1 MDDALMSLI
10 PMLPATWLPW
20 VRLACELV
28 TVSALLAAA
37 IKRVMGDPSPMDGK
51 LRRTVFAVLHWVDV
65 FAVNSETVRSK
76 MRRTGSDRPPAPKPG
91 RMDYE
96 P

>member
-1 MDDALMSLI
+1 MDDALITLL
-10 PMLPATWLPW
+10 PMLPAAWLPW

-28 TVSALLAAA
+28 TLFALLAAGV
-37 IKRVMGDPSPMDGK
+37 KRIMGDPSPSDGRM
-51 LRRTVFAVLHWVDV
+51 RRAVFAALHWVDL
-65 FAVNSETVRSK
+65 FAVNTETVRSK
-76 MRRTGSDRPPAPKPG
+76 MRRTGSDRPPAMKSD